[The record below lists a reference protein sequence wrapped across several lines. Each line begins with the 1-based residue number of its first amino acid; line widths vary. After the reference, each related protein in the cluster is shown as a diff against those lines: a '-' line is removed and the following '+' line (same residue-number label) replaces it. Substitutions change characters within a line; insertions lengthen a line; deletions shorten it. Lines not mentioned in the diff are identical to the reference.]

1 MLNLNEEAVNR
12 NHFSKMVEE
21 YIKEKP
27 MSYIDA
33 ILACAEKCGIEPEMV
48 SRLVSPTIKDKL
60 EAEAT
65 EMRLLKV
72 GSHLPL

>member
-1 MLNLNEEAVNR
+1 MLDLKEEVVNR
-12 NHFSKMVEE
+12 NHFSKMVED
-21 YIKEKP
+21 YIQEKP
-27 MSYIDA
+27 MPYMDA

-65 EMRLLKV
+65 DLRLLKT
-72 GSHLPL
+72 GSQLPL